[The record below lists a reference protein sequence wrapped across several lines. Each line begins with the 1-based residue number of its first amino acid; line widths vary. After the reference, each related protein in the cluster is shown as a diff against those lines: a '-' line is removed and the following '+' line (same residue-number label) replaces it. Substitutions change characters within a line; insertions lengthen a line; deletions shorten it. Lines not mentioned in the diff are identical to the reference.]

1 MGWLDGTSPSCS
13 HPRNVLGV
21 QRKIPVSTDSRVSRG
36 GEERDEG
43 RRTKEEEEDDDD
55 DDDNDEE
62 EEKRAWLRSRC
73 QLPLINEILCTLT
86 SLSPLHVETRPSTCR
101 EAINLDATG
110 VSTMFNKTSC
120 AGGLDP
126 DEGNLRNKSGIPS
139 VARPKH
145 FEQLTHSLTHPFSS
159 PTDEYFSPTP
169 LVSLTTNTYTRS
181 DFIVHLFAY
190 SLWSGTTALRTSESR
205 FPFATE

>member
-1 MGWLDGTSPSCS
+1 MEDVEEPTPWKWPLKPEPWNVIVGLGVGDGADERGKGVGWDGWMGRPPSCS

-43 RRTKEEEEDDDD
+43 RRTKEEEEEEDDDD
-55 DDDNDEE
+55 DDDNDKEE
-62 EEKRAWLRSRC
+62 EEERAWLRPRC

-110 VSTMFNKTSC
+110 VFDYVQQGFMRWRV
-120 AGGLDP
+120 GPG
-126 DEGNLRNKSGIPS
+126 R
-139 VARPKH
+139 R
-145 FEQLTHSLTHPFSS
+145 Q
-159 PTDEYFSPTP
+159 
-169 LVSLTTNTYTRS
+169 
-181 DFIVHLFAY
+181 FA
-190 SLWSGTTALRTSESR
+190 
-205 FPFATE
+205 